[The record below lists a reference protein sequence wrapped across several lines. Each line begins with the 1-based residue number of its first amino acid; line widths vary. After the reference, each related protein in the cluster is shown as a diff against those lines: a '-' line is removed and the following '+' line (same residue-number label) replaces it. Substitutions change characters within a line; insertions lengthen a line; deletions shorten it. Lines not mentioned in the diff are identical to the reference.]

1 MTDNT
6 IELFTGA
13 PNRGHFP
20 VTWEWLVPNSAK
32 KQVKWDLTTINWEHW
47 CQTLD
52 EMSLTTLQDI
62 SILDDPFQIWH
73 SIKDLL
79 KQCMIDVI
87 DTKVITRHSKPHWN
101 ERLSSLSKDLR
112 QVKKKAETTG
122 KRQPLGSVYETQRT
136 LQIGT

>member
-20 VTWEWLVPNSAK
+20 ITWESLVSNSAK
-32 KQVKWDLTTINWEHW
+32 KQVEWDLNTINWEYC

-52 EMSLTTLQDI
+52 EMSLTMLGDI
-62 SILDDPFQIWH
+62 EILDDPFEIWL

-79 KQCMIDVI
+79 KQCMIDFI
-87 DTKVITRHSKPHWN
+87 DTKVITRHSKPYWN
-101 ERLSSLSKDLR
+101 ECLSSLSKALR
-112 QVKKKAETTG
+112 QVKK
-122 KRQPLGSVYETQRT
+122 S
-136 LQIGT
+136 